1 MVVGADLT
9 GGSGPVREGVAAMQ
23 RQGRHLER
31 SNSKRVL
38 DHGGGGGGDDDDRAP
53 KRPRVPALAR

>member
-1 MVVGADLT
+1 
-9 GGSGPVREGVAAMQ
+9 MQ

-31 SNSKRVL
+31 SNSKRAL
-38 DHGGGGGGDDDDRAP
+38 DHGGGGGGDDDDDRAP